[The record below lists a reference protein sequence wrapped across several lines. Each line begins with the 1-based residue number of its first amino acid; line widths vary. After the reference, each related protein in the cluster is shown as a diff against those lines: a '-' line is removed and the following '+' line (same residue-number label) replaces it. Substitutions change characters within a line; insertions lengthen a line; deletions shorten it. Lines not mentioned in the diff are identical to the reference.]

1 MGTVTQVVLGLGESS
16 ESGGMMEIPILTA
29 AGFKVMQDNIAN
41 VTKDAPQVL
50 GVSVALWRLRAL
62 MTGYQYALDH
72 GYTVGVTVEKDTQEE
87 VKA

>member
-1 MGTVTQVVLGLGESS
+1 MD
-16 ESGGMMEIPILTA
+16 IPVLTA
-29 AGFKVMQDNIAN
+29 TGFKLMQENMEK

-72 GYTVGVTVEKDTQEE
+72 GYTVGVTVEEDT
-87 VKA
+87 A